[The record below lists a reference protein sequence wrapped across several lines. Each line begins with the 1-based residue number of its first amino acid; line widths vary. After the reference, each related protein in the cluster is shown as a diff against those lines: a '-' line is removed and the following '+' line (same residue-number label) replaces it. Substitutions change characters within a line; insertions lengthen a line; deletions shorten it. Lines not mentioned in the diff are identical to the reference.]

1 MACCNQER
9 QGNAMLTNTTTLL
22 ICVGIILIVSLIRII
37 GRWKMFTKA
46 GKRGFATLIPL
57 YSEWTFFSIGTGN
70 GFTGLI
76 LTMLG
81 MIQVC
86 VWYIML
92 VLLEMPL
99 VESIQAG
106 DKMVYIFLSVEFA
119 IGVIVAICTIINNF
133 KVAKNFGKGTGTGFG
148 LTIFPIIFYLIL
160 GLGSAEYI
168 NKDDEFKE
176 KTETPE
182 EFSEEPARC
191 EKPETREN
199 RRRGQLAQKSQ
210 NPRYSEPEQNQVSSG
225 HQHGKE
231 GSNCSQRRQAVYN
244 QPQSK
249 NANTRSYRQDIPPR
263 SQHPRTSAGP
273 RRASSVQRAPVSRQ
287 VRREPSGRYGNSDS
301 NSSRVGSRY
310 Q

>member
-1 MACCNQER
+1 
-9 QGNAMLTNTTTLL
+9 MLTNTTTLL

-86 VWYIML
+86 VWYIMM
-92 VLLEMPL
+92 VLLETPL

-133 KVAKNFGKGTGTGFG
+133 KVAKNFGKGKGTGFG
-148 LTIFPIIFYLIL
+148 LTIFPIIFCLIL

-176 KTETPE
+176 RDEAPE

-191 EKPETREN
+191 ERPETREN
-199 RRRGQLAQKSQ
+199 RRRGQLAQSSQ
-210 NPRYSEPEQNQVSSG
+210 NSRYSEPEQNQVPSR
-225 HQHGKE
+225 HQHRQE
-231 GSNCSQRRQAVYN
+231 GSNSSQRRQTLYN
-244 QPQSK
+244 QSQSM
-249 NANTRSYRQDIPPR
+249 RSYRQDTPPR
-263 SQHPRTSAGP
+263 SQRPRTSADS
-273 RRASSVQRAPVSRQ
+273 RHASSVQRVPASHQ
-287 VRREPSGRYGNSDS
+287 VRRESGGRYGSSDS
-301 NSSRVGSRY
+301 NRGRTGSRY

>member
-1 MACCNQER
+1 
-9 QGNAMLTNTTTLL
+9 MLTNTTTLL

-37 GRWKMFTKA
+37 GRWRMFTKA

-86 VWYIML
+86 VWYIMM

-133 KVAKNFGKGTGTGFG
+133 KVAKNFGKGKGTGFG
-148 LTIFPIIFYLIL
+148 LTIFPIIFCLIL

-176 KTETPE
+176 KVETPK

-191 EKPETREN
+191 ERPKTREN
-199 RRRGQLAQKSQ
+199 RRRGQLAQRSQ
-210 NPRYSEPEQNQVSSG
+210 NSRYSEPEQNQVSSR
-225 HQHGKE
+225 HQHGTE

-244 QPQSK
+244 QSQSM
-249 NANTRSYRQDIPPR
+249 RSYRQDTPLR
-263 SQHPRTSAGP
+263 SQRPRTSADP
-273 RRASSVQRAPVSRQ
+273 RHASSAQRAPVSHQ

-301 NSSRVGSRY
+301 NRGRAGSRY

>member
-1 MACCNQER
+1 
-9 QGNAMLTNTTTLL
+9 MLTNTTTLL

-86 VWYIML
+86 VWYIMM

-119 IGVIVAICTIINNF
+119 IGVIAAICTIINNF
-133 KVAKNFGKGTGTGFG
+133 KVAKNFGKGKGTGFG
-148 LTIFPIIFYLIL
+148 LTIFPIIFCLIL

-176 KTETPE
+176 KVETPK

-191 EKPETREN
+191 ERPETREN
-199 RRRGQLAQKSQ
+199 RRRGQLAQSSQ
-210 NPRYSEPEQNQVSSG
+210 NSRYSEPEQNQVPSR
-225 HQHGKE
+225 HQHGWE
-231 GSNCSQRRQAVYN
+231 GSNSSQRRQTVYN
-244 QPQSK
+244 QSQSM
-249 NANTRSYRQDIPPR
+249 RSYRQDTPPR
-263 SQHPRTSAGP
+263 SQHPRTSAVP
-273 RRASSVQRAPVSRQ
+273 RYASSAQRAPASHQ
-287 VRREPSGRYGNSDS
+287 VRRESGGRYGSSDS
-301 NSSRVGSRY
+301 NRGRTGSRY

>member
-1 MACCNQER
+1 
-9 QGNAMLTNTTTLL
+9 
-22 ICVGIILIVSLIRII
+22 
-37 GRWKMFTKA
+37 MFTKA

-86 VWYIML
+86 VWYIMM

-133 KVAKNFGKGTGTGFG
+133 KVAKNFGKGKGTGFG
-148 LTIFPIIFYLIL
+148 LTIFPIIFCLIL

-176 KTETPE
+176 RVEEPE
-182 EFSEEPARC
+182 KFSEKPAGC
-191 EKPETREN
+191 ERPDARGN
-199 RRRGQLAQKSQ
+199 RRRGQLAQSSQ
-210 NPRYSEPEQNQVSSG
+210 NSRYLEPEQNQVLSRP
-225 HQHGKE
+225 QHEQG
-231 GSNCSQRRQAVYN
+231 NPNRSQRRQAVYN
-244 QPQSK
+244 QSQSE
-249 NANTRSYRQDIPPR
+249 NSNTRSYRQNTSPH
-263 SQHPRTSAGP
+263 SQHPRTSATP
-273 RRASSVQRAPVSRQ
+273 RHASSVQRVSASHQ
-287 VRREPSGRYGNSDS
+287 VRHETSGRYGNSDS
-301 NSSRVGSRY
+301 NRSRVGSRY

>member
-57 YSEWTFFSIGTGN
+57 YSEWTFFSIGTRN

-86 VWYIML
+86 VWYIMM

-133 KVAKNFGKGTGTGFG
+133 KVAKNFGKGKGTGFG
-148 LTIFPIIFYLIL
+148 LTIFPIIFCLIL

-176 KTETPE
+176 KVETPK
-182 EFSEEPARC
+182 EFSEELARC
-191 EKPETREN
+191 ERPETREN
-199 RRRGQLAQKSQ
+199 RRRGQLAQRSQ
-210 NPRYSEPEQNQVSSG
+210 NSRYSEPEQNQVPSR
-225 HQHGKE
+225 HQHGSE
-231 GSNCSQRRQAVYN
+231 GLNCSQRRQTVYN
-244 QPQSK
+244 QSQS
-249 NANTRSYRQDIPPR
+249 TRSYRQDTSLR
-263 SQHPRTSAGP
+263 SQCPRTSADS
-273 RRASSVQRAPVSRQ
+273 RHASSAQRAPASHQ
-287 VRREPSGRYGNSDS
+287 VRRESGGRYGSSDS
-301 NSSRVGSRY
+301 NRGRAGSRY

>member
-9 QGNAMLTNTTTLL
+9 QGNAILTNTTTLL

-133 KVAKNFGKGTGTGFG
+133 KVAKNFGKGKGTGFG
-148 LTIFPIIFYLIL
+148 LTIFPIIFCLIL
-160 GLGSAEYI
+160 GLGSAEYL

-191 EKPETREN
+191 ERPEAREN
-199 RRRGQLAQKSQ
+199 RRRGQLAQRSQ
-210 NPRYSEPEQNQVSSG
+210 NPRYSEPKQNQVSSS
-225 HQHGKE
+225 HQHGQE
-231 GSNCSQRRQAVYN
+231 GSNCSQRRQAVCN
-244 QPQSK
+244 QFQLENPS
-249 NANTRSYRQDIPPR
+249 TRSYRQDTPHR
-263 SQHPRTSAGP
+263 SQRPRTSAGP
-273 RRASSVQRAPVSRQ
+273 RHVSSAQRMPVSHQ

-301 NSSRVGSRY
+301 NRGRAGSRY

>member
-1 MACCNQER
+1 
-9 QGNAMLTNTTTLL
+9 MLTNTTTLL

-57 YSEWTFFSIGTGN
+57 YSEWAFFSIGTGN

-86 VWYIML
+86 VWYIMM

-99 VESIQAG
+99 VESIRAG

-133 KVAKNFGKGTGTGFG
+133 KVAKNFGKGKGTGFG
-148 LTIFPIIFYLIL
+148 LTIFPIIFCLIL

-176 KTETPE
+176 KVETPK

-191 EKPETREN
+191 ERPETREN
-199 RRRGQLAQKSQ
+199 RRRGQLAQRSQ
-210 NPRYSEPEQNQVSSG
+210 NSRYSEPEQDQVSSR
-225 HQHGKE
+225 HQHGTE
-231 GSNCSQRRQAVYN
+231 GSNCSQRRQTVYN
-244 QPQSK
+244 QSQSM
-249 NANTRSYRQDIPPR
+249 RSYRQDTPLR
-263 SQHPRTSAGP
+263 SQHPRTSADP
-273 RRASSVQRAPVSRQ
+273 RHASSAQRAPVSHQ

-301 NSSRVGSRY
+301 NRGRAGSRY

>member
-1 MACCNQER
+1 
-9 QGNAMLTNTTTLL
+9 MLTNTTTLL

-86 VWYIML
+86 IWYIMM

-99 VESIQAG
+99 LESIQAG

-133 KVAKNFGKGTGTGFG
+133 KVAKNFGKGKGTGFG
-148 LTIFPIIFYLIL
+148 LTIFPIIFCLIL

-168 NKDDEFKE
+168 SKDDEFKE
-176 KTETPE
+176 RAEAPE
-182 EFSEEPARC
+182 EFSEEPAKC
-191 EKPETREN
+191 ERPENREN
-199 RRRGQLAQKSQ
+199 RRGGQLAQRGQ
-210 NPRYSEPEQNQVSSG
+210 NSRYSELEQKQVSSRSPYRQG
-225 HQHGKE
+225 NPE
-231 GSNCSQRRQAVYN
+231 RSQRRQAVYN
-244 QPQSK
+244 QSQAKSS
-249 NANTRSYRQDIPPR
+249 NTRRSYRQDAQSRPQRPR
-263 SQHPRTSAGP
+263 ISTEPRH
-273 RRASSVQRAPVSRQ
+273 ASSVQRMPVSHQ
-287 VRREPSGRYGNSDS
+287 VQREPSGRYGNSDS
-301 NSSRVGSRY
+301 NGSRVGSRY

>member
-1 MACCNQER
+1 
-9 QGNAMLTNTTTLL
+9 MLTNTTTLL

-57 YSEWTFFSIGTGN
+57 YSEWAFFSIGTGN

-86 VWYIML
+86 VWYIMM

-133 KVAKNFGKGTGTGFG
+133 KVAKNFGKGKGTGFG
-148 LTIFPIIFYLIL
+148 LTIFPIIFCLIL

-176 KTETPE
+176 RDEAPE

-191 EKPETREN
+191 ERPETREN
-199 RRRGQLAQKSQ
+199 RRRGQLAQSSQ
-210 NPRYSEPEQNQVSSG
+210 NSRYSEPEQNQVPSR
-225 HQHGKE
+225 HQHGWE
-231 GSNCSQRRQAVYN
+231 GSNSSQRRQTVYN
-244 QPQSK
+244 QSQSK
-249 NANTRSYRQDIPPR
+249 SSNMRSYRQDAQSRPQR
-263 SQHPRTSAGP
+263 PRTSAEP
-273 RRASSVQRAPVSRQ
+273 RHASSVRRVPASRQ
-287 VRREPSGRYGNSDS
+287 VRHETSGRYGNSDS
-301 NSSRVGSRY
+301 NRSRVGSRY

>member
-1 MACCNQER
+1 
-9 QGNAMLTNTTTLL
+9 MLTNTTTLL

-46 GKRGFATLIPL
+46 GKKGFATLIPL

-76 LTMLG
+76 LTMLA

-86 VWYIML
+86 VWYIMM

-133 KVAKNFGKGTGTGFG
+133 KVAKNFGKGKGTGFG
-148 LTIFPIIFYLIL
+148 LTIFPIIFCLIL
-160 GLGSAEYI
+160 GLGSAEYT
-168 NKDDEFKE
+168 NKDDELKE
-176 KTETPE
+176 RVEAPE
-182 EFSEEPARC
+182 EFSEELAGCERPDARG
-191 EKPETREN
+191 N
-199 RRRGQLAQKSQ
+199 RRGGQLTQRSQ
-210 NPRYSEPEQNQVSSG
+210 NSRHSELEQERVPSRP
-225 HQHGKE
+225 QHKQGNLE
-231 GSNCSQRRQAVYN
+231 HSQRRQAVYN
-244 QPQSK
+244 QSQVKSS
-249 NANTRSYRQDIPPR
+249 NTRSYRQDVQPR
-263 SQHPRTSAGP
+263 PQRSRTSAEP
-273 RRASSVQRAPVSRQ
+273 RHMASTQRVPTSYQ
-287 VRREPSGRYGNSDS
+287 VRREPSGRYGNSDL
-301 NSSRVGSRY
+301 NRGRTGSRY

>member
-1 MACCNQER
+1 
-9 QGNAMLTNTTTLL
+9 MLTNTTTLL
-22 ICVGIILIVSLIRII
+22 ICVGIILFVSLIRII

-46 GKRGFATLIPL
+46 GKKGFATLIPL

-86 VWYIML
+86 VWYIMM

-133 KVAKNFGKGTGTGFG
+133 KVAKNFGKGKGTGFG
-148 LTIFPIIFYLIL
+148 LTIFPIIFCLIL

-176 KTETPE
+176 RTEAPE

-191 EKPETREN
+191 ERPDARGN
-199 RRRGQLAQKSQ
+199 RRGGQLAQRDQSSRHSELEQERVPSRPQHKQGSQ
-210 NPRYSEPEQNQVSSG
+210 ER
-225 HQHGKE
+225 
-231 GSNCSQRRQAVYN
+231 SQRRQAVYN
-244 QPQSK
+244 QSQVKSS
-249 NANTRSYRQDIPPR
+249 NTRSYRQDVQPR
-263 SQHPRTSAGP
+263 PQHSRTSAEP
-273 RRASSVQRAPVSRQ
+273 RHVSSAQRVPTSYQ
-287 VRREPSGRYGNSDS
+287 VRREPSGRYGISDS
-301 NSSRVGSRY
+301 NRGRTGSRY

>member
-1 MACCNQER
+1 
-9 QGNAMLTNTTTLL
+9 MLTNTTTLL

-86 VWYIML
+86 VWYIMM

-99 VESIQAG
+99 LESIQAG

-133 KVAKNFGKGTGTGFG
+133 KVAKNFGKGKGTGFG
-148 LTIFPIIFYLIL
+148 LTIFPIIFCLIL

-176 KTETPE
+176 RDEAPE

-191 EKPETREN
+191 ERPETREN
-199 RRRGQLAQKSQ
+199 RRRGQLAQSSQ
-210 NPRYSEPEQNQVSSG
+210 NSRYSEPEQNQVPSR
-225 HQHGKE
+225 HQHGWE
-231 GSNCSQRRQAVYN
+231 GSNSSQRRQTVYN
-244 QPQSK
+244 QSQSK
-249 NANTRSYRQDIPPR
+249 SSNMRSYRQDAQSRPQR
-263 SQHPRTSAGP
+263 PRTSAEP
-273 RRASSVQRAPVSRQ
+273 RHASSVRRVPASRQ
-287 VRREPSGRYGNSDS
+287 VRHETSGRYGNSDS
-301 NSSRVGSRY
+301 NRSRVGSRY

>member
-1 MACCNQER
+1 
-9 QGNAMLTNTTTLL
+9 MLTNTTTLL

-57 YSEWTFFSIGTGN
+57 CSEWTFFSIGTGN

-86 VWYIML
+86 VWYIMM

-133 KVAKNFGKGTGTGFG
+133 KVAKNFGKGKGTGFG
-148 LTIFPIIFYLIL
+148 LTIFPIIFCLIL

-168 NKDDEFKE
+168 NKDDESKE
-176 KTETPE
+176 KAETPE
-182 EFSEEPARC
+182 KFSEEPARC
-191 EKPETREN
+191 ERPETREN
-199 RRRGQLAQKSQ
+199 RRRGQLTQKSQ
-210 NPRYSEPEQNQVSSG
+210 NPRYSKPEQNQVSSR
-225 HQHGKE
+225 HQHGTE
-231 GSNCSQRRQAVYN
+231 GSNCSQRRQTVYN
-244 QPQSK
+244 QSQSM
-249 NANTRSYRQDIPPR
+249 RSYRQDTPLR
-263 SQHPRTSAGP
+263 SQCPRTSADP
-273 RRASSVQRAPVSRQ
+273 RHASSAQRAPVSHQ

-301 NSSRVGSRY
+301 NRGRAGSRY

>member
-1 MACCNQER
+1 
-9 QGNAMLTNTTTLL
+9 MLTNTTTLL

-46 GKRGFATLIPL
+46 DKRGFATLIPL

-86 VWYIML
+86 VWYIMM

-133 KVAKNFGKGTGTGFG
+133 KIAKNFGKGKGTGFG
-148 LTIFPIIFYLIL
+148 LTIFPIIFCLIL
-160 GLGSAEYI
+160 GVGSAEYI

-176 KTETPE
+176 KAEAPE
-182 EFSEEPARC
+182 ELSEGPVRC
-191 EKPETREN
+191 ERPDARRN
-199 RRRGQLAQKSQ
+199 RRGGQLAQSSQ
-210 NPRYSEPEQNQVSSG
+210 NSRYSEPEQNQIPSR
-225 HQHGKE
+225 HQHGWE
-231 GSNCSQRRQAVYN
+231 GSNSSQRRQTVYN
-244 QPQSK
+244 QSQSM
-249 NANTRSYRQDIPPR
+249 RSYRQDTPPR
-263 SQHPRTSAGP
+263 SQRPRTSADP
-273 RRASSVQRAPVSRQ
+273 RHASSVQRMPASHQ
-287 VRREPSGRYGNSDS
+287 VRRESGGRYGNSDS
-301 NSSRVGSRY
+301 NRGRTGSRY